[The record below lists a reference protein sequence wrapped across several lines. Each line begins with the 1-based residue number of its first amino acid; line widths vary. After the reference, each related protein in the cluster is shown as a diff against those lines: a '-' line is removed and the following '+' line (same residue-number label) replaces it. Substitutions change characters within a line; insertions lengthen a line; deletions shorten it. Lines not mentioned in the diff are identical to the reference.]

1 MLVRKCRRGE
11 IYLADLNPVVG
22 HEQGGRRPVLIIQN
36 DIGNLHSPTT
46 IVAPLTASFT
56 TTKVYPTEARVKAG
70 TAELL
75 KDSSIL
81 LNQIKAIDK
90 RRLESYVGQLDAR
103 TMRQVDEAIKI
114 SLGLVP
120 L

>member
-1 MLVRKCRRGE
+1 MPVRKCRRGE

-36 DIGNLHSPTT
+36 DVGNLHSPTT
-46 IVAPLTASFT
+46 IVAPLMASF
-56 TTKVYPTEARVKAG
+56 TTKVYPTEVRVKAG
-70 TAELL
+70 TAGLP
-75 KDSSIL
+75 KDSPIL

-90 RRLESYVGQLDAR
+90 RRLENCVGRLDAG
-103 TMRQVDEAIKI
+103 TMRQVDEAIRI

>member
-1 MLVRKCRRGE
+1 MRKCHRGE

-36 DIGNLHSPTT
+36 DVGNLHSPTT

-56 TTKVYPTEARVKAG
+56 TKVYPTEVRVKSG
-70 TAELL
+70 TAGLP

-90 RRLESYVGQLDAR
+90 RRLENYVGQLDAR
-103 TMRQVDEAIKI
+103 AMRQVDEAIKI

>member
-1 MLVRKCRRGE
+1 MAVHKCRRGE
-11 IYLADLNPVVG
+11 IYIADLNPIVG
-22 HEQGGRRPVLIIQN
+22 HEQRGRRPVLIIQN

-56 TTKVYPTEARVKAG
+56 KKVYPTEVRVKAG
-70 TAELL
+70 AAGLP

-90 RRLESYVGQLDAR
+90 RRLENHVGQLDAG

>member
-1 MLVRKCRRGE
+1 MAVRKCRRGE
-11 IYLADLNPVVG
+11 IYMADLNPIVG
-22 HEQGGRRPVLIIQN
+22 HEQGGCRPVLIIQN

-56 TTKVYPTEARVKAG
+56 QKVYPTEVRVKAG
-70 TAELL
+70 TAELP

-90 RRLESYVGQLDAR
+90 RRLEKYVGRLDAG

-120 L
+120 F

>member
-1 MLVRKCRRGE
+1 MTVTTCRRGE
-11 IYLADLNPVVG
+11 IYIADFSPVVG
-22 HEQGGRRPVLIIQN
+22 HEQAGRRPVLIIQN

-46 IVAPLTASFT
+46 IVAPLTTQF
-56 TTKVYPTEARVKAG
+56 TTKVYPTEVRVKAG
-70 TAELL
+70 TAGLPKE
-75 KDSSIL
+75 SSIL

-90 RRLESYVGQLDAR
+90 RRLETCVGQLDAG
-103 TMRQVDEAIKI
+103 TMRRVDEAIKI